1 MHENKLCAKNRKKK
15 FQLFRRQ
22 EALKKVDLIQWQFQ
36 TTKPNEKWFTDVSEL
51 PFSEKKLCFSAI
63 IDGYNNE
70 ILSSA
75 ISTFRSSF
83 WNT

>member
-36 TTKPNEKWFTDVSEL
+36 TTKTNEK
-51 PFSEKKLCFSAI
+51 
-63 IDGYNNE
+63 
-70 ILSSA
+70 
-75 ISTFRSSF
+75 
-83 WNT
+83 